1 MQHSTRLGTLLHK
14 LSRIDVRHSL
24 IDCFTHTQIGGAYD
38 RAEERYG
45 FNKLFPF
52 LAQDKSVQ
60 GGISAEDAQA
70 LALLNG
76 ETVTDEEAAV
86 DIVNNEVTLYQKT
99 R

>member
-1 MQHSTRLGTLLHK
+1 MQHSTNWDTAAQALK
-14 LSRIDVRHSL
+14 DDVRHSL
-24 IDCFTHTQIGGAYD
+24 MTACCSYTVGGAYD

-76 ETVTDEEAAV
+76 
-86 DIVNNEVTLYQKT
+86 
-99 R
+99 RP